1 MVMHN
6 PPHPGEF
13 IRAVYLEPF
22 AMTWIHMAIKRGLG
36 RDFAFGLLKRSAS

>member
-1 MVMHN
+1 MGMHI

-22 AMTWIHMAIKRGLG
+22 QQGNSFTRSS
-36 RDFAFGLLKRSAS
+36 FGCHAGILA